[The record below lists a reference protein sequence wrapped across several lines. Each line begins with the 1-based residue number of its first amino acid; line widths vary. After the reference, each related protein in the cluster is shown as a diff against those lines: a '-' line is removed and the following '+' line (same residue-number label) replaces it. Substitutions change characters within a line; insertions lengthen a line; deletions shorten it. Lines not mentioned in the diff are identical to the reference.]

1 MRTRRL
7 TGVPKI
13 LSAAG
18 VLMSIAVAIY
28 YLFHI
33 TIPGVVI
40 EDIGIYAIVIGLLMP
55 FVFFH
60 YPFTKKSSF
69 TAVPWYD
76 YLLALL
82 IFIGPFWVFINAHTI
97 RVEGWSFRGPP
108 IAIALGVTT
117 WILVLEGMR
126 RTTGWMLTII
136 TLLFSIYPLFAESLP
151 GIFLGKTYSLSRTT
165 SFHFLGFES
174 MWGLPA
180 GAFAKLF
187 IGFIVFGSALAN
199 TGGGTFFLNL
209 ALATLGRLR
218 GGAAKASI
226 VASGLFGMLSGSS
239 FANTITTGTITI
251 PAMKNS
257 GYPDYYAAGIEA
269 TASSG
274 GLIMPPIMTFTAFI
288 MADFVGTS
296 YAEVCIAGAIPAV
309 LYFVALFA
317 QSDFYA
323 AKAGL
328 RGMPGE
334 QLPSLWET
342 VKAGWFYIF
351 VLLALLY
358 FLFFM
363 YLEGRAPFWAV
374 LILFILTNFR
384 KDTRLNAKRI
394 GDFFQGSGEL
404 LSMLAVVIAGVGMLI
419 GGAILTGLAHS
430 FAGSIA
436 RMAGGNLYV
445 LLVLSASITYVLGM
459 GITLTPIYIFLAILI
474 APALINMGVYPL
486 AAHLFLLYWAKVA
499 EISPPVAL
507 TSLVASGIGGASYMK
522 TSFQSVR
529 LGIVSLIMPFFFV
542 LDPALVAHG
551 KLLEI
556 LLASLGALVGVLA
569 LSAGLEGYFFMLKR
583 FPAVMRLFFLASG
596 GLMLVPSYDFKALG
610 VGILIMAVAVCM
622 ALKRHRATKEG

>member
-1 MRTRRL
+1 
-7 TGVPKI
+7 
-13 LSAAG
+13 
-18 VLMSIAVAIY
+18 
-28 YLFHI
+28 
-33 TIPGVVI
+33 
-40 EDIGIYAIVIGLLMP
+40 
-55 FVFFH
+55 
-60 YPFTKKSSF
+60 
-69 TAVPWYD
+69 
-76 YLLALL
+76 
-82 IFIGPFWVFINAHTI
+82 
-97 RVEGWSFRGPP
+97 
-108 IAIALGVTT
+108 
-117 WILVLEGMR
+117 
-126 RTTGWMLTII
+126 
-136 TLLFSIYPLFAESLP
+136 
-151 GIFLGKTYSLSRTT
+151 
-165 SFHFLGFES
+165 
-174 MWGLPA
+174 
-180 GAFAKLF
+180 
-187 IGFIVFGSALAN
+187 
-199 TGGGTFFLNL
+199 
-209 ALATLGRLR
+209 
-218 GGAAKASI
+218 
-226 VASGLFGMLSGSS
+226 
-239 FANTITTGTITI
+239 
-251 PAMKNS
+251 
-257 GYPDYYAAGIEA
+257 
-269 TASSG
+269 
-274 GLIMPPIMTFTAFI
+274 MTFTAFI

-296 YAEVCIAGAIPAV
+296 YAEVCLAGAIPAV

-328 RGMPGE
+328 KGMPGE

-384 KDTRLNAKRI
+384 KDTRLNVKRI

-445 LLVLSASITYVLGM
+445 LLVLSASIAYVLGM
-459 GITLTPIYIFLAILI
+459 GITITPIYIFLAILI

-556 LLASLGALVGVLA
+556 LVASLGALVGVLA
-569 LSAGLEGYFFMLKR
+569 LSAGLEGYFFILKR

-622 ALKRHRATKEG
+622 ALKRRRAMQEG